1 MKTKIKFV
9 SALLI
14 ICTMIISSCEKSQLV
29 EIPVVKKDTQPTLK
43 KSESKLL
50 VELPFTKEME
60 LKVIEVVTPVR
71 ETIEQLFKKDETG
84 TYLEYSRDMN
94 KIKEIKDVEEKRKW
108 INTIYEKYHDFIKG
122 IWEKADIDEKAYQMK
137 IKDIFPADI
146 QETIEFSEFLNF
158 STTKKIGHTR
168 DLDPR
173 PDPTPAGICIDALQ
187 FYFGLQAVDK
197 GGDAN
202 SFIIVTPTYMNVS
215 ANAAVAGFSQV
226 EGIIASDINI
236 PGTFPDDS
244 RLLRVQKSY
253 QWMAY
258 ATAVSVIGCSF
269 ATMSTSTVMNE
280 EYIRMW
286 APVTWISTKEVDEL
300 KTEDYEINK
309 RFMFNIRYGVE
320 AYSDAFGEIAA
331 GGVSGSTCDHFTW
344 NVCEE

>member
-1 MKTKIKFV
+1 MKTKFKFA

-14 ICTMIISSCEKSQLV
+14 FCTMITISCEKSQIV
-29 EIPVVKKDTQPTLK
+29 EIPVIKKETKSTLK
-43 KSESKLL
+43 MAENKPL

-84 TYLEYSRDMN
+84 TYLEYSKDMN
-94 KIKEIKDVEEKRKW
+94 KINTIKDADEKRKF
-108 INTIYEKYHDFIKG
+108 INTVYEKYHDFIKG

-158 STTKKIGHTR
+158 STTKKIGHIKN
-168 DLDPR
+168 LDPL
-173 PDPTPAGICIDALQ
+173 PDPAGICIDALQ
-187 FYFGLQAVDK
+187 FYFGLRAVDK

-202 SFIIVTPTYMNVS
+202 SFIIVSPTFMDVS
-215 ANAAVAGFSQV
+215 AGAAVAGFSQV

-244 RLLRVQKSY
+244 RLLRVKKSY
-253 QWMAY
+253 HWMAY
-258 ATAVSVIGCSF
+258 ATAFSAIGCAF

-286 APVTWISTKEVDEL
+286 APVTWISTKDVDEL

-331 GGVSGSTCDHFTW
+331 GGTSGSTCDQFTW